1 MSVADTDN
9 NFIFDVSGIDEKLS
23 ISKPQSMVTFSL
35 T

>member
-9 NFIFDVSGIDEKLS
+9 NLIFDVSGIDEKFNF
-23 ISKPQSMVTFSL
+23 KPQSMVTFSL